1 MSAVLA
7 AVAHVSSPAAAAEEL
22 QRLNDLLAREPA
34 IPTEVRE
41 GVHQLA
47 AGVTQTA
54 LERWEALDPRHAL
67 LVLRS
72 AVEAQEALEDP
83 DGRDRLRIALETARQ
98 AFAAVAEAEPVADE
112 RTPKQIVR
120 WLVETTEAP
129 QARLAELL
137 GVSLRHFQ
145 RWASPHESS
154 QPEGDDARKVR
165 ALARVVNQL
174 RFVLTPAGVVD
185 WFGWPRRDLRG
196 ATPRAALHDPARL
209 PELLAA
215 AANMRSTYAT

>member
-7 AVAHVSSPAAAAEEL
+7 AVADVSNPVSAAEEL
-22 QRLNDLLAREPA
+22 QRLNDLLARESSISP
-34 IPTEVRE
+34 EVRE
-41 GVHQLA
+41 GVHQFA

-54 LERWEALDPRHAL
+54 LARWEALDPRHAL
-67 LVLRS
+67 LVLHS

-83 DGRDRLRIALETARQ
+83 GGRDRLRVALETARQ

-112 RTPKQIVR
+112 RTPKEVVR
-120 WLVETTEAP
+120 WLVEITEAP

-154 QPEGDDARKVR
+154 HPEGDDVRTVR

-174 RFVLTPAGVVD
+174 RYVLTPAGVVD
-185 WFGWPRRDLRG
+185 WFDWPRRDLRG
-196 ATPRAALHDPARL
+196 ATPRDALRDPARL

-215 AANMRSTYAT
+215 AASMRSTYAT